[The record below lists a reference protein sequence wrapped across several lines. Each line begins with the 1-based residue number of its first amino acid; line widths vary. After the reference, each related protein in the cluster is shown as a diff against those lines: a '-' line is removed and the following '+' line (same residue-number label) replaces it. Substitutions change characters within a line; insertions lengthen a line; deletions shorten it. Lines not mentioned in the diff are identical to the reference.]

1 MVDMNKRSLLVMLIA
16 YALLSSCTN
25 TGSDNTDNDIVI
37 TNVTIID
44 AKQGPVKNVTV
55 VVRGD
60 KIISVSSDATSE
72 STTTTANIID
82 GTGKYLIPGLW
93 DMHVHLTYDDR
104 FTDLMPQSFLSWG
117 VTSVRDTGGMMQD
130 MLPVIA
136 RMRAID
142 AVSPRVYFAGPLLDG
157 QHVVYDGNARPL
169 IGTQNSDVEQAREN
183 VRRLKNSG
191 ADFIK
196 IYELVNPEVFLAM
209 VDEADKLSMPIASH
223 VPLHLLASTV
233 GNQVGSM
240 EHLRNIELDC
250 ASNAEAL
257 LVTRQ
262 EKLTAANI
270 ESGHALR
277 SSLHQLQRLDAVAA
291 LDEERC
297 AMVLANLT
305 QTIQVPTLRLNAI
318 ALAPPYEQIDWNDA
332 ISAMLPEVQKDWNKP
347 NEFIPKE
354 YAKRDLRFAQYSLS
368 MVKRM
373 LDAGVPIGAG
383 TDTPIA
389 LAIPGYSLHRELEML
404 VRAGLT
410 PLQAIEA
417 ATVRPAQFLGIED
430 QMGTIEVGKRADL
443 VLLSQNPL
451 DDIRN
456 TRRIDRVISKGKVI
470 PR

>member
-60 KIISVSSDATSE
+60 KIISVSSDATPE

-142 AVSPRVYFAGPLLDG
+142 TVSPRVYFAGPLLDG

-262 EKLTAANI
+262 EKLTAENI

>member
-37 TNVTIID
+37 TNVTVID

-60 KIISVSSDATSE
+60 KIISVSSDATPE

-142 AVSPRVYFAGPLLDG
+142 TVSPRVYFAGPLLDG

-262 EKLTAANI
+262 EKLTAENI

>member
-60 KIISVSSDATSE
+60 KIISVSSDATPE
-72 STTTTANIID
+72 STTTANIID

-142 AVSPRVYFAGPLLDG
+142 TVSPRVYFAGPLLDG

-262 EKLTAANI
+262 EKLTAENI

>member
-60 KIISVSSDATSE
+60 KIISVSSDATPE

-142 AVSPRVYFAGPLLDG
+142 TVSPRVYFAGPLLDG

-191 ADFIK
+191 ADVIK

-262 EKLTAANI
+262 EKLTAENI

>member
-1 MVDMNKRSLLVMLIA
+1 MNKRSLLVMLIA
-16 YALLSSCTN
+16 HALLSSCTN

-37 TNVTIID
+37 SNVTIID

-60 KIISVSSDATSE
+60 KIISVSSDATPE

-142 AVSPRVYFAGPLLDG
+142 TVSPRVYFAGPLLDG

-262 EKLTAANI
+262 EKLTAENI

>member
-60 KIISVSSDATSE
+60 KIISVSSDATPE

-142 AVSPRVYFAGPLLDG
+142 TVSPRVYFAGPLLDG

-297 AMVLANLT
+297 AMVLGNLT

>member
-60 KIISVSSDATSE
+60 KIISVSSDATPE

-142 AVSPRVYFAGPLLDG
+142 TVSPRVYFAGPLLDG